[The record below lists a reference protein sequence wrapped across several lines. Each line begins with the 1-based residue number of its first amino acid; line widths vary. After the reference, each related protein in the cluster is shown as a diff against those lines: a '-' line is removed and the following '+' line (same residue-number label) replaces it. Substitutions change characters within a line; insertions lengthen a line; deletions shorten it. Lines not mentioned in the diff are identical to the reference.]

1 MHLTNWLLS
10 VCTRFKHPPLPQ
22 IQNNIWKV
30 AGIRFFEVN
39 YFLQYIFDEV
49 LINKR
54 LLLFQTV
61 QTWRG
66 EGLFPIYRKNVTNF
80 GT

>member
-10 VCTRFKHPPLPQ
+10 VCTRFKHPPVPQ

-54 LLLFQTV
+54 L
-61 QTWRG
+61 
-66 EGLFPIYRKNVTNF
+66 
-80 GT
+80 